1 MKKALVVQT
10 GDWIPDTDQLVE
22 YLESLR
28 IALGDNYYI
37 IVALFGG
44 DVKCI
49 TEEDAI
55 QHLKLSVEILKKT
68 GKNIEE
74 IVKLIQED

>member
-1 MKKALVVQT
+1 MKKVLVVQT
-10 GDWIPDTDQLVE
+10 GDWIPDADELVE

-37 IVALFGG
+37 IVAPFGG